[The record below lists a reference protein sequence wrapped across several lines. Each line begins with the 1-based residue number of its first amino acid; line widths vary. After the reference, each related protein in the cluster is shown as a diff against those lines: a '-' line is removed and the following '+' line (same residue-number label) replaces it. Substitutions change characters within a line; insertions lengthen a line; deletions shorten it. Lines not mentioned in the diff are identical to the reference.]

1 MIIDG
6 LFNKVI
12 SCDLCSSAPDC
23 AKIIEEVSMWHFC
36 SLNVHLLLQWYSI
49 LLIILIL
56 QLLSHPFIK
65 KYENS
70 GVDLREY
77 VRSVFDPTQKLKEI
91 ADVSSLICFTI
102 MFLVFLI
109 VVFML
114 DVKHVDNG
122 IVLSAST
129 SAWLPSHDARAC
141 YMPELC
147 LGF

>member
-1 MIIDG
+1 M
-6 LFNKVI
+6 
-12 SCDLCSSAPDC
+12 
-23 AKIIEEVSMWHFC
+23 
-36 SLNVHLLLQWYSI
+36 
-49 LLIILIL
+49 
-56 QLLSHPFIK
+56 
-65 KYENS
+65 
-70 GVDLREY
+70 DLREY

-91 ADVSSLICFTI
+91 ADVSSLICFTF

-129 SAWLPSHDARAC
+129 SAGLLSHDARAC
-141 YMPELC
+141 YMSELC